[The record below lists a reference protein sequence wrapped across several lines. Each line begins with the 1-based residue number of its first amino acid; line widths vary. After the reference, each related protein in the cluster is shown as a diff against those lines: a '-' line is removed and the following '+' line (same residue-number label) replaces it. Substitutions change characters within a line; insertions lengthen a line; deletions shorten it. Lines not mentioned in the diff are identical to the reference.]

1 MQWRRGSDTR
11 IVLVKPRE
19 RVVVPRKP
27 CVPTLAGGLRGGQA
41 ADRGHDVALPLED
54 LHGETG
60 GRVPGDM
67 TMQKPHSWIIGPER
81 NSQITSRRQKR
92 DVPSWGI
99 LKFEG
104 TDAGVDIVWFCAL
117 GKNDKVVAVKMHR
130 VSDWSRNL
138 GGVIALSGN
147 DEVDKALREVLGND
161 SVVCFECGVVEVQN
175 GRV

>member
-60 GRVPGDM
+60 GRVPGCG
-67 TMQKPHSWIIGPER
+67 QKLVIDWELDVANAIVL
-81 NSQITSRRQKR
+81 QK
-92 DVPSWGI
+92 
-99 LKFEG
+99 
-104 TDAGVDIVWFCAL
+104 
-117 GKNDKVVAVKMHR
+117 
-130 VSDWSRNL
+130 
-138 GGVIALSGN
+138 
-147 DEVDKALREVLGND
+147 
-161 SVVCFECGVVEVQN
+161 SV
-175 GRV
+175 